1 MHGILLTASMAS
13 KQAGQVDIGQ
23 LPIPQLNQLVQ
34 QLEQEIELFTS
45 SLNQLKLAQQ
55 KFLESQE
62 CLNKVSPENNSKDI
76 LVPLTSS
83 MYVPGQLSD
92 VSTVLVDVGTGYYVE
107 MEVSKGKEYFKRK
120 IDFVTKQM
128 EKVQPVLAEKYKMK
142 QVTVE
147 ILQLK
152 IQNQMQ
158 AQQSAGPAKA

>member
-1 MHGILLTASMAS
+1 MAS

-83 MYVPGQLSD
+83 MYVPGQLSLFMYNLFHLLLIG
-92 VSTVLVDVGTGYYVE
+92 SNKTQRYLT
-107 MEVSKGKEYFKRK
+107 KGKEYFKRK
-120 IDFVTKQM
+120 IDYVTKQM
-128 EKVQPVLAEKYKMK
+128 EKVQPLLAEKYKMK
-142 QVTVE
+142 QVTME

-152 IQNQMQ
+152 IQNQIQSQQ
-158 AQQSAGPAKA
+158 AAGAVKS

>member
-1 MHGILLTASMAS
+1 MAS
-13 KQAGQVDIGQ
+13 KQAGQIDIGQ

-62 CLNKVSPENNSKDI
+62 CLNKVNPENNSKDI

-92 VSTVLVDVGTGYYVE
+92 VSNVLVDIGTGYYVE
-107 MEVSKGKEYFKRK
+107 MAVTKGKEYFKRK
-120 IDFVTKQM
+120 IDYVTKQM
-128 EKVQPVLAEKYKMK
+128 EKVQPLLAEKYKMK
-142 QVTVE
+142 QVTME

-152 IQNQMQ
+152 IQNQIQSQQ
-158 AQQSAGPAKA
+158 AAGAVKS